1 MHKTWENII
10 REVIQPTFSQ
20 YDTTWFAWKPS
31 FTLWPLTAVEL
42 KCHSRVSRVWSLNV
56 AQPLNLSLNKIT
68 NEEKH
73 SFITGHWWWTHWD
86 RDGCSLHKTFT
97 VLCLGQTVTHV
108 TTSTCWIRLRMTE
121 TKCTR
126 PVPEC
131 TPSSWCTPVQSWV
144 YTCTH
149 ITIRYV

>member
-1 MHKTWENII
+1 MREYNTWSNSTYFLTVWYNLVCMKTIFYT
-10 REVIQPTFSQ
+10 V
-20 YDTTWFAWKPS
+20 TTDW
-31 FTLWPLTAVEL
+31 AVEL

-68 NEEKH
+68 NEVKH